1 MMKPTSALLLAFLL
15 PALPA
20 SAQEIKVHLSPTCGC
35 CKAWVRHLEQAGF
48 TPRVVESSDMAA
60 IKRVTGVPDKVQSCH
75 TAVVEGYFVEGH
87 VPASDIRKLL
97 KDKPVAL
104 GLAVPDMPV
113 GSPGM
118 EVPGVAPEKFETLL
132 IGADGQ
138 TRVYGKH

>member
-1 MMKPTSALLLAFLL
+1 LKTAVLFALALGLSAM
-15 PALPA
+15 PAV
-20 SAQEIKVHLSPTCGC
+20 AQEIDVHLSPTCGC
-35 CKAWVRHLEQAGF
+35 CKAWVRHLERAGF
-48 TPRVVESSDMAA
+48 TPRVIESRDMAA
-60 IKRVTGVPDKVQSCH
+60 TKRAFGVSDTVQSCH
-75 TAVVEGYFVEGH
+75 TAVVEGYLVEGH

-118 EVPGVAPEKFETLL
+118 EVAGVAPEKFETLL
-132 IGADGQ
+132 IGADRQ

>member
-1 MMKPTSALLLAFLL
+1 MKHTSLVLIAFLS

-48 TPRVVESSDMAA
+48 TPRVVESNNMAA
-60 IKRVTGVPDKVQSCH
+60 TKRALSVPDKVQSCH

-87 VPASDIRKLL
+87 VPASDIRRLL

-118 EVPGVAPEKFETLL
+118 EVPGVTPDKFETLL
-132 IGADGQ
+132 VSAGGQ
-138 TRVYGKH
+138 TVVYGKH

>member
-1 MMKPTSALLLAFLL
+1 MKPASLFLLAFLL

-48 TPRVVESSDMAA
+48 TPRVVESSDMATT
-60 IKRVTGVPDKVQSCH
+60 KRASRVPDRVQSCH
-75 TAVVEGYFVEGH
+75 TAIVEGYFVEGH
-87 VPASDIRKLL
+87 VPASDIRRLL

-118 EVPGVAPEKFETLL
+118 EVPGVTPEKFETLL
-132 IGADGQ
+132 VGANGQ

>member
-1 MMKPTSALLLAFLL
+1 MKRASLVFFAVLL

-20 SAQEIKVHLSPTCGC
+20 SAQQIEVHLSPTCGC

-48 TPRVVESSDMAA
+48 TPRVVESRDMAVS
-60 IKRVTGVPDKVQSCH
+60 KRGMGVPDKVQSCH

-97 KDKPVAL
+97 KARPAAL

-118 EVPGVAPEKFETLL
+118 EVPGVTPDKFETLL

>member
-1 MMKPTSALLLAFLL
+1 MKPTSVFLLAFML

-48 TPRVVESSDMAA
+48 TPRIVESSDMAA
-60 IKRVTGVPDKVQSCH
+60 IKRGLSVPDKVQSCH
-75 TAVVEGYFVEGH
+75 TAVVEGYFLEGH
-87 VPASDIRKLL
+87 IPASDIRRLL
-97 KDKPVAL
+97 KDKPAAL

-118 EVPGVAPEKFETLL
+118 EVPNVAADTFETLL
-132 IGADGQ
+132 VGAGGQ
-138 TRVYGKH
+138 TVVYGKH

>member
-1 MMKPTSALLLAFLL
+1 MKHTSLVLIAFLS

-48 TPRVVESSDMAA
+48 KPRVVESNNMAA
-60 IKRVTGVPDKVQSCH
+60 TKRALSVPDKVQSCH

-87 VPASDIRKLL
+87 VPASDIRRLL

-118 EVPGVAPEKFETLL
+118 EVPGVEPEKFETLL
-132 IGADGQ
+132 VGVGGQ
-138 TRVYGKH
+138 TAVYGKH

>member
-1 MMKPTSALLLAFLL
+1 MKRTSLFFLAFLL

-48 TPRVVESSDMAA
+48 TPRIVESNDMAA
-60 IKRVTGVPDKVQSCH
+60 TKRAIGVPDKVQSCH

-87 VPASDIRKLL
+87 VPASDIRRLL
-97 KDKPVAL
+97 KDKPAAL

-118 EVPGVAPEKFETLL
+118 EVPGVAPEKFQTLL
-132 IGADGQ
+132 VGADGKSTVFAQ
-138 TRVYGKH
+138 H

>member
-1 MMKPTSALLLAFLL
+1 MKRASLVFFAVLL

-20 SAQEIKVHLSPTCGC
+20 SAQQIEVHLSPTCGC

-48 TPRVVESSDMAA
+48 TPRVVESRDMAVS
-60 IKRVTGVPDKVQSCH
+60 KRGMGVPDKVQSCH
-75 TAVVEGYFVEGH
+75 TAVVDGYFVEGH

-97 KDKPVAL
+97 KDRPAAL

-118 EVPGVAPEKFETLL
+118 EVPGVTPDKFETLV
-132 IGADGQ
+132 IGSNGQ
-138 TRVYGKH
+138 TRVFEKY